1 MTFMQSKLYLSQVP
15 CCAGQKEIKQM
26 IASKTTTTAALTS
39 QPMLDEYSLVTQAQ
53 QGDEIAFEELYKRYL
68 DKITRYLMRIVGN
81 NDAIGCELAQE
92 TFLTAWQSLSSLR
105 DPLHF
110 SSWLYRIATNKAYN
124 HQHRVK
130 LVAMLPWEEYNNSGE
145 DEPGTAGPEGQVE
158 EAELLQAALAHVP
171 IVYRSCLI
179 LYVIEEMP
187 QRQIAEILHL
197 KESCVS
203 KYISRGKEALRRSY
217 LQLAGESL
225 LTREGK
231 RN

>member
-1 MTFMQSKLYLSQVP
+1 MITAK
-15 CCAGQKEIKQM
+15 ATT
-26 IASKTTTTAALTS
+26 IASLAS
-39 QPMLDEYSLVTQAQ
+39 QPMLDEYSLVTRAQ
-53 QGDEIAFEELYKRYL
+53 QGDETSFEQLYRCYL
-68 DKITRYLMRIVGN
+68 DKITRYLIRIVGN

-92 TFLTAWQSLSSLR
+92 TFLTAWQSLSGLR

-124 HQHRVK
+124 HQNRMK
-130 LVAMLPWEEYNNSGE
+130 LIAMLPLEEYNNSSE
-145 DEPGTAGPEGQVE
+145 DEPGIAGPEGQIE
-158 EAELLQAALAHVP
+158 EADLLQTALAHVP

-225 LTREGK
+225 LTHEGK